1 MRETPFFPIPFREAL
16 IATTLIGMAL
26 IAASGVRGPFSLLG
40 FGMFCLGMAALD
52 GLHRR
57 RFGFRQVALLLG
69 IAAAGL
75 GVWAALATGLL
86 VLLELPV
93 GPELRSLLIASASC
107 AAGSAAAALLAV
119 RSPAWVGEGVWGR
132 IGGIGKRV
140 FARARRLGGP
150 RPARPYDAGRPLRQA
165 GPMRGG

>member
-1 MRETPFFPIPFREAL
+1 MRERPYFPVPLPEAMVAL
-16 IATTLIGMAL
+16 TLGGMAL
-26 IAASGVRGPFSLLG
+26 IAASGVRGPRALLG

-52 GLHRR
+52 GLHRGG
-57 RFGFRQVALLLG
+57 FGFRQVALFLG

-75 GVWAALATGLL
+75 GAWAALATGLL

-93 GPELRSLLIASASC
+93 PSELRSLLIASASC
-107 AAGSAAAALLAV
+107 AAGSAATAILAV
-119 RSPAWVGEGVWGR
+119 RSPAWLHRVWAR
-132 IGGIGKRV
+132 IGGVGKGA
-140 FARARRLGGP
+140 FARAKRLGEP